1 MIRKIA
7 VGVLAVVAVLV
18 IWNWSLLVYGVE
30 QGLGQ
35 LKIVW
40 NARPVEETMKDP
52 QFPDSLKA
60 KLSLI
65 EEIRQFA
72 IDSLGLKDTKNYRTV
87 YDQKGKELM
96 WVVTASEPFA
106 LKPKLWH
113 FPVIGTVPYKGYFNI
128 EKAKAEKEILEK
140 GNWDVSV
147 RNPGGWSTL
156 GWFTDPILS
165 GMLNRSE
172 GDLASLI
179 IHEMVHSTLW
189 VKDSVDFNENLA
201 TFIGDTAAYDF
212 LIYKFGKN
220 SKEYSTYLDED
231 RDYRKFSKHMLRGA
245 TSLDSLYKT
254 FVPGDSLIDKKKRKE
269 DFIRHIVAT
278 LDTVSFSLAKEPSK
292 KYSKKLPNNAFFL
305 AFRHYQSRLGI
316 FKDELDAKFKGDM
329 KSYVTYLSTKYPV
342 I

>member
-172 GDLASLI
+172 G
-179 IHEMVHSTLW
+179 EML
-189 VKDSVDFNENLA
+189 
-201 TFIGDTAAYDF
+201 
-212 LIYKFGKN
+212 
-220 SKEYSTYLDED
+220 
-231 RDYRKFSKHMLRGA
+231 
-245 TSLDSLYKT
+245 
-254 FVPGDSLIDKKKRKE
+254 
-269 DFIRHIVAT
+269 
-278 LDTVSFSLAKEPSK
+278 
-292 KYSKKLPNNAFFL
+292 
-305 AFRHYQSRLGI
+305 
-316 FKDELDAKFKGDM
+316 
-329 KSYVTYLSTKYPV
+329 
-342 I
+342 